1 MIGRLTIDKAS
12 MNLSYFLYTLKI
24 INDNNGRVSRREF
37 GKQMGDFIGMPSV
50 KGGKENRTPY
60 NKSKLPR
67 YFGFVDIEY
76 GHSNENILVLTH
88 RGKILVNYIEDR
100 GEEKEADKRYGIKK
114 NNRDDFI
121 DLIFESVI
129 FDSFG
134 KNNCGAEQS
143 KTDVEPPKIV
153 FKTILELGRAT
164 AEEIC
169 FVMFGLNFGIF
180 KSFEEAIEVV
190 KNNRNVSEYD
200 YKSITD
206 QWQITNI
213 VNDCKIINIFTDSN
227 IRLLTSQRDE
237 QNNKIYYSLSKTLD
251 DVHKE
256 QIRTIGAIYK
266 PLRLYVYTNGNIET
280 IHKWIDDVVLGRVS
294 DNTLV
299 FRYNNYVEFCSDYS
313 KTGALIPGVFEKA
326 LLTAFNEEKKNVYIV
341 LEGTTETMFRKR
353 IGGLLP
359 LMKSKDDFLAEDH
372 GWSINSVK
380 NERLYNYLVTN
391 STNAKNVLKDQMVRL
406 PSNIHI
412 IGAIMMTEND
422 KNLEFDYVFQRC
434 FVNAK
439 DNAGFTNSNANKA
452 IIPSSNIL
460 LYGVPGCGK
469 SHKVEEEYE
478 SKITTEKNKVR
489 VVFHPDYTY
498 SDFVGQLLPVLKEVE
513 NAQGVKEEK
522 LQYEFVPGPFTKI
535 IKTAYEEPNQ
545 QCLLIIEE
553 LNRGNAPAIFGEIFQ
568 LLDRNDNGESKYGIY
583 NADIAKYAYGGLPEN
598 QGIAIN
604 VIANTPIK
612 LPPNLTIVATM
623 NTSDQNVFTM
633 DTAFQRRWQMK
644 HIPNRFTGESLD
656 EKTINHIAKHLPNS
670 EISWG
675 VFAQTI
681 NKKMHTANLGFGG
694 TEDKSLG
701 VYFATDNDLDDAERF
716 AEKVLKYLWDD
727 AFKLGRKELFNDC
740 SQGLSAVIEAYED
753 AAKAKIEKQSAE
765 DPLKKVL
772 VPEVYNE
779 MQKKMAEMVAEQAQT
794 AEEKTSEEEAAES
807 TAEDNPAQE
816 PAGEE

>member
-1 MIGRLTIDKAS
+1 MYTYRNALTTIYKYLNIDESIKTIDNTNKRGIIYKFENEKIVIFVS
-12 MNLSYFLYTLKI
+12 PLSC
-24 INDNNGRVSRREF
+24 
-37 GKQMGDFIGMPSV
+37 KQ
-50 KGGKENRTPY
+50 
-60 NKSKLPR
+60 
-67 YFGFVDIEY
+67 
-76 GHSNENILVLTH
+76 GH
-88 RGKILVNYIEDR
+88 KQ
-100 GEEKEADKRYGIKK
+100 
-114 NNRDDFI
+114 DFI
-121 DLIFESVI
+121 DTR
-129 FDSFG
+129 DS
-134 KNNCGAEQS
+134 GAE
-143 KTDVEPPKIV
+143 PRKIAWKYACENHLK
-153 FKTILELGRAT
+153 FFHFA
-164 AEEIC
+164 
-169 FVMFGLNFGIF
+169 
-180 KSFEEAIEVV
+180 V
-190 KNNRNVSEYD
+190 K
-200 YKSITD
+200 
-206 QWQITNI
+206 
-213 VNDCKIINIFTDSN
+213 
-227 IRLLTSQRDE
+227 
-237 QNNKIYYSLSKTLD
+237 D
-251 DVHKE
+251 D
-256 QIRTIGAIYK
+256 
-266 PLRLYVYTNGNIET
+266 
-280 IHKWIDDVVLGRVS
+280 D
-294 DNTLV
+294 
-299 FRYNNYVEFCSDYS
+299 RYNNYILSLESNEDAVSDISYRKHENNTGTGTQVNIPSWFNPSAFENGQKFSRISTPKGFYIAAIRIDYIYEYMRLFDNRPYS
-313 KTGALIPGVFEKA
+313 GTDIP
-326 LLTAFNEEKKNVYIV
+326 
-341 LEGTTETMFRKR
+341 
-353 IGGLLP
+353 
-359 LMKSKDDFLAEDH
+359 
-372 GWSINSVK
+372 
-380 NERLYNYLVTN
+380 
-391 STNAKNVLKDQMVRL
+391 DQ
-406 PSNIHI
+406 N
-412 IGAIMMTEND
+412 END
-422 KNLEFDYVFQRC
+422 IT
-434 FVNAK
+434 A
-439 DNAGFTNSNANKA
+439 DNKFAD
-452 IIPSSNIL
+452 NIL

-478 SKITTEKNKVR
+478 SKITTEKNKIR

-568 LLDRNDNGESKYGIY
+568 LLDRNNNGESKYGIY

-656 EKTINHIAKHLPNS
+656 EKTINHVAKHLPNS

-794 AEEKTSEEEAAES
+794 AEEKTSEEEAAKS
-807 TAEDNPAQE
+807 AVEDNPAQE

>member
-1 MIGRLTIDKAS
+1 MEFDAALDTVKKYLHISLDNEYDGIIVKKMAKS
-12 MNLSYFLYTLKI
+12 NLI
-24 INDNNGRVSRREF
+24 
-37 GKQMGDFIGMPSV
+37 
-50 KGGKENRTPY
+50 
-60 NKSKLPR
+60 
-67 YFGFVDIEY
+67 
-76 GHSNENILVLTH
+76 
-88 RGKILVNYIEDR
+88 
-100 GEEKEADKRYGIKK
+100 GEENSTGNQTHIAITGAQRDAFPYICAAQYLTCPHEDIDDTIKRFFMCQVKVNIYRS
-114 NNRDDFI
+114 N
-121 DLIFESVI
+121 
-129 FDSFG
+129 
-134 KNNCGAEQS
+134 
-143 KTDVEPPKIV
+143 VEPLDKSNTIRFGAGQEKKSVYTTVWRRRGRNNEEQVQLSALNLDDSDFVEFRKLIHTNDYIVILKLQACLEYDWFIIPKESIAISDDLKALDGK
-153 FKTILELGRAT
+153 FIH
-164 AEEIC
+164 
-169 FVMFGLNFGIF
+169 
-180 KSFEEAIEVV
+180 KSTSTVV
-190 KNNRNVSEYD
+190 KIDQNVHMD
-200 YKSITD
+200 
-206 QWQITNI
+206 
-213 VNDCKIINIFTDSN
+213 
-227 IRLLTSQRDE
+227 
-237 QNNKIYYSLSKTLD
+237 
-251 DVHKE
+251 
-256 QIRTIGAIYK
+256 
-266 PLRLYVYTNGNIET
+266 
-280 IHKWIDDVVLGRVS
+280 
-294 DNTLV
+294 
-299 FRYNNYVEFCSDYS
+299 
-313 KTGALIPGVFEKA
+313 A
-326 LLTAFNEEKKNVYIV
+326 LLHNE
-341 LEGTTETMFRKR
+341 TTK
-353 IGGLLP
+353 G
-359 LMKSKDDFLAEDH
+359 
-372 GWSINSVK
+372 
-380 NERLYNYLVTN
+380 
-391 STNAKNVLKDQMVRL
+391 
-406 PSNIHI
+406 
-412 IGAIMMTEND
+412 
-422 KNLEFDYVFQRC
+422 
-434 FVNAK
+434 
-439 DNAGFTNSNANKA
+439 

-656 EKTINHIAKHLPNS
+656 EKTINHVAKHLPNS

-753 AAKAKIEKQSAE
+753 AKG
-765 DPLKKVL
+765 DPLKAVL

-794 AEEKTSEEEAAES
+794 AEEKTSEEEAAKS
-807 TAEDNPAQE
+807 AAEDNPAQK